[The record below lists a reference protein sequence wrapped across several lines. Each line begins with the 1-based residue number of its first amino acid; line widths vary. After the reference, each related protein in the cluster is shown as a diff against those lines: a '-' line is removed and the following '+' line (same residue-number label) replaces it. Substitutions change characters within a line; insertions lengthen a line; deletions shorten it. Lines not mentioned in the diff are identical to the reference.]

1 MMEEKLQGI
10 DMGAIENADSVGV
23 ERSATV
29 WPEPVAIV
37 GIGLRFAGDAEDPE
51 SFWANLCAGKD
62 CITEV
67 PADRWNVASHYA
79 PGERQRGKSKT
90 KWGGFTRDIAGFDA
104 EFFGISPRE
113 AETLDPQ
120 QRMLLE
126 VTWNAFENAGMVPA
140 NLRGSRT
147 GVFIGGFT
155 LDYMIM
161 QLGGVEYN
169 AVEPHTATGS
179 MMTLLSNRLSYVYG
193 LNGPSVS
200 LDTACS
206 SSLVAVHLACQSLMH
221 GESDVA
227 LAGGVNALLA
237 PGYFIAESQAGMLSP
252 TGRSRAFDSRADGY
266 VRGEGAG
273 IVVLKRLSRAQ
284 ADNDRIYALIRSSAV
299 NQDGHSEGLT
309 VPSGA
314 AQATLMREA
323 YAQAGVAPRNVVFI
337 EAHGTGTPV
346 GDPIEANAIGS
357 VVRDGRAAHQPC
369 YIGSVKT
376 NIGHTEAAAGV
387 AGLIKAAL
395 SLHHRALP
403 PHVHLQDVNSKIDLA
418 GLRLAIPRTLTQLEQ
433 PADQLIAGVNS
444 FGFGGTNA
452 HVVLQAVETM
462 PPPLDKRVVPRPAI
476 VLPLSARSGA
486 ALQVLAQQCARELDR
501 MPAALDATALAHSL
515 GTRREHHAQR
525 AAVIA
530 ADSTELVTALRKF
543 ARAEATPE
551 VATSITAVQSLD
563 DLVWVFTGMGP
574 QWWGMGQDLY
584 RSEAVFRFALER
596 VCACFERVAGWSLL
610 DEMQKPE
617 DRSRMAETQVAQP
630 ANFALQIA
638 LAKLWQSWGI
648 RPSAI
653 VGHSAGEPAAA
664 HIAGALSLDD
674 AVAVIYH
681 RSRLQQR
688 TTNSGR
694 LIAVGLAE
702 DQARER
708 IAAVDATR
716 LSIAAIN
723 SPTSV
728 TVAGDDAAIEQLRQS
743 FEGTDVFAK
752 VLHVN
757 VPYHSHIMEPLRD
770 EVLQS
775 LAAISPTPVRI
786 PLYSTVLGE
795 RVEGPELDAGYWYRN
810 VRESVRFFAAVSQLI
825 QAGHRSFLEIG
836 PHPVLAGAIGE
847 TLTHFGHNG
856 STWCS
861 LRRGSPEAAT
871 CLSALAGLY
880 VHGATVDWA
889 ALYADAPAQRF
900 LAFPA
905 YPWQH
910 QRYWSE
916 APELRA
922 ARIERAAHP
931 LLARRVD
938 VPVPLWEGDL
948 DYAELAYIADHQIQ
962 GAVVFPGAGY
972 VEMALAAARELHG
985 GLGAVELQDIR
996 FSKAMYLEHDSPMS
1010 VRLVFEP
1017 RDAGFTIYS
1026 RQYDRP
1032 GTPWETNADG
1042 RIVVR
1047 HSGSPLAEDLAAVRA
1062 RCQRTL
1068 DQESCY
1074 RHFRTMG
1081 LEYGPAFQGIGQ
1093 LWQGDGEVLARV
1105 DLAPEVFAQQ
1115 DDYSIHPVLFDLCLQ
1130 TTAATLLM
1138 DAASPQVY
1146 MPVGIGRVR
1155 LFDVPQGEIFIHTRL
1170 ISQDAKG
1177 LLCDVR
1183 LVDGEGRVLAA
1194 IDGCRARAV
1203 GHETGVMKI
1212 KPQDLYRVAWR
1223 EQPLAPPAPDMGSR
1237 GMWLIFGDGDELERD
1252 LVSALAQRDQRCVS
1266 VRPGAGFTRENG
1278 SYTID
1283 PAAAEDYVTLFQ
1295 DVLRDVVQ
1303 PLQGI
1308 VYLWPTTC
1316 DTGVDAPP
1324 AEIDADIDRVCV
1336 GLLHVL
1342 RTVARL
1348 EWAIPPRIWSATR
1361 TAQPVTEDGTQLH
1374 LLQSALWGLARVA
1387 GEVEHRDLWGA
1398 IVDLDTHYTA
1408 QDVKS
1413 LMNEILGG
1421 DGEDQVAYR
1430 AGVRFVPRLT
1440 RCNELRMPTPPV
1452 FRSDATYLI
1461 TGGLGALGLVT
1472 ARWMVQ
1478 RGARHFILAGREGLP
1493 PRAEWLSLP
1502 DTHRA
1507 QGRVAAVRALEA
1519 SGASVA
1525 VVALDIADAHALQ
1538 QCIDEYEGDGRPP
1551 VSGVVH
1557 AAGVAQPQLLV
1568 DMDAQSFRDTLRP
1581 KVHGALSLQR
1591 VFSARDLDFFVMF
1604 SSIASL
1610 VVSTGQ
1616 GNYSAANAFL
1626 DALAHWRLARGQ
1638 GGLSINW
1645 GPWGEVGMAADLDLV
1660 EFFERRGFFAMT
1672 THQGLDAFGSLFGQR
1687 TAQAAVLAANWQT
1700 VVSTGFPL
1708 GNAPGLLRELLA
1720 EAVADP
1726 DQGQANEAGDDGDY
1740 LLHYLAI
1747 DAADERRDSLEKF
1760 LTGLACRVLRI
1771 DAAKL
1776 EREDVLNARGMDSMM
1791 AIELKNRVER
1801 SLRVSIAIVDL
1812 LRGASIVSIAA
1823 KLFAELEAGVEAA
1836 HAEVADLLQAGAAGT
1851 PTPQTET
1858 ETEGAA

>member
-1 MMEEKLQGI
+1 MGTNENMNGAAAVQG
-10 DMGAIENADSVGV
+10 S
-23 ERSATV
+23 TV
-29 WPEPVAIV
+29 WSEPVAIV
-37 GIGLRFAGDAEDPE
+37 GIGLRFAGDADGPE

-62 CITEV
+62 CISEV
-67 PADRWNVASHYA
+67 PADRWNVAAHYA
-79 PGERQRGKSKT
+79 PTERQRGKSRT
-90 KWGGFTRDIAGFDA
+90 KWGGFTGDIAGFDA

-126 VTWNAFENAGMVPA
+126 VTWNALENAGVAPA
-140 NLRGSRT
+140 SLRGSRT

-179 MMTLLSNRLSYVYG
+179 MMTLLSNRLSYVFG
-193 LNGPSVS
+193 LNGPSLS

-284 ADNDRIYALIRSSAV
+284 ADNDRIYAVIRASAV

-314 AQATLMREA
+314 AQAALMREA
-323 YAQAGVAPRNVVFI
+323 YAQAGVAPRDVVFV

-357 VVRDGRAAHQPC
+357 VVGHGRDAQRPC

-395 SLHHRALP
+395 SLYHRALP
-403 PHVHLQDVNSKIDLA
+403 PHVHLQDVNNKIDLA
-418 GLRLAIPRTLTQLEQ
+418 GLRLDIPRVLTSLDL
-433 PADQLIAGVNS
+433 PTSQLIAGVNS

-452 HVVLQAVETM
+452 HAVLQAVEQV
-462 PPPLDKRVVPRPAI
+462 PPPAAHAAARTTLM
-476 VLPLSARSGA
+476 LPLSARSET
-486 ALQVLAQQCARELDR
+486 ALQGLAQRCAQQLEVS
-501 MPAALDATALAHSL
+501 PADLDATAFAHSL
-515 GTRREHHAQR
+515 GTRREHHPYR
-525 AAVIA
+525 AAIVA
-530 ADSTELVTALRKF
+530 ADPAALVAALQKL
-543 ARAEATPE
+543 ARGEPAGEA
-551 VATSITAVQSLD
+551 ITAASQAQSLGE
-563 DLVWVFTGMGP
+563 LVWVFTGMGP
-574 QWWGMGQDLY
+574 QWWGMGQELY
-584 RSEAVFRFALER
+584 RTEPVFRFALEQA
-596 VCACFERVAGWSLL
+596 CASFERAAGWSLL
-610 DEMQKPE
+610 DEMLKPE
-617 DRSRMAETQVAQP
+617 ELSRVAETQVAQP

-638 LAKLWQSWGI
+638 LSKLWQSWGI
-648 RPSAI
+648 RPAAI

-664 HIAGALSLDD
+664 YIAGVLSLDD
-674 AVAVIYH
+674 AVDVIYH

-688 TTNSGR
+688 TTGSGR
-694 LIAVGLAE
+694 LIAVGLSATA
-702 DQARER
+702 ARER
-708 IAAVDATR
+708 IAALDANR

-723 SPTSV
+723 SPTSL
-728 TVAGDDAAIEQLRQS
+728 TIAGDDEAIERLRLS
-743 FEGTDVFAK
+743 LEGTDVFAK

-757 VPYHSHIMEPLRD
+757 VPYHSHIMEPLHD
-770 EVLQS
+770 EVMQS
-775 LAAISPTPVRI
+775 LAQISPQTARI

-795 RVEGPELDAGYWYRN
+795 RVDGPELDAAYWYRN
-810 VRESVRFFAAVSQLI
+810 VRESVQFLAAVSNLI

-836 PHPVLAGAIGE
+836 PHPVLAGAISE
-847 TLTHFGHNG
+847 TLLYFGHHGLTLN
-856 STWCS
+856 S
-861 LRRGSPEAAT
+861 LRRGNPESAT

-880 VHGATVDWA
+880 VHGADVDWA
-889 ALYADAPAQRF
+889 ALYAAVPAQGF
-900 LAFPA
+900 IAYPA

-910 QRYWSE
+910 QRYWNE
-916 APELRA
+916 APELQT
-922 ARIERAAHP
+922 ARMQRAAHP

-938 VPVPLWEGDL
+938 APVPIWQGDVGH
-948 DYAELAYIADHQIQ
+948 AGLAYLADHQIQ

-985 GLGAVELQDIR
+985 GLGAVELQDVR
-996 FSKAMYLEHDSPMS
+996 FRKALYLEHDSPMS
-1010 VRLVFEP
+1010 VRLAFEP
-1017 RDAGFTIYS
+1017 RAAGFTIYS
-1026 RQYDRP
+1026 RRYDQSDAS
-1032 GTPWETNADG
+1032 WDANADG

-1047 HSGSPLAEDLAAVRA
+1047 HSRRPLAEDLAAVRA
-1062 RCQRTL
+1062 RCGRMI
-1068 DQESCY
+1068 DQDACY
-1074 RHFRTMG
+1074 RHFRTLG
-1081 LEYGPAFQGIGQ
+1081 LEYGPAFRGIEQ
-1093 LWQGDGEVLARV
+1093 LWQGDGEVLVRIE
-1105 DLAPEVFAQQ
+1105 LAPEVLAQQ

-1130 TTAATLLM
+1130 STAATLPM
-1138 DAASPQVY
+1138 DAASTQVY
-1146 MPVGIGRVR
+1146 MPVSIERVR
-1155 LFDVPQGEIFIHTRL
+1155 LFDLPQGEVFIHTRR
-1170 ISQDAKG
+1170 IAHDAKG
-1177 LLCDVR
+1177 LVCDVR
-1183 LVDGEGRVLAA
+1183 LVDGDGRVLAA

-1203 GHETGVMKI
+1203 GGERAGMQVKS
-1212 KPQDLYRVAWR
+1212 QDLYRTVWR
-1223 EQPLAPPAPDMGSR
+1223 AQPLSTPPTDTEVR
-1237 GMWLIFGDGDELERD
+1237 GTWLIFGNSDELEREI
-1252 LVSALAQRDQRCVS
+1252 VSELTRRDQHCHS
-1266 VRPGAGFTRENG
+1266 VHSGTGFSRRSG
-1278 SYTID
+1278 GYTVD
-1283 PAAAEDYVTLFQ
+1283 PAVPEDYVNLFQ
-1295 DVLRDVVQ
+1295 DILHDVVQ
-1303 PLQGI
+1303 PLRGI
-1308 VYLWPTTC
+1308 VYLWPAAC
-1316 DTGVDAPP
+1316 NVNVDAPP
-1324 AEIDADIDRVCV
+1324 AEIDAGIDRVCI
-1336 GLLHVL
+1336 GLLNVL
-1342 RTVARL
+1342 RTLAHL
-1348 EWAIPPRIWSATR
+1348 EWATAPRIWTVTR
-1361 TAQPVTEDGTQLH
+1361 NAQPVGDNGAELN

-1387 GEVEHRDLWGA
+1387 GQVEHRDLWGA
-1398 IVDLDTHYTA
+1398 IVDLDARYTA
-1408 QDVKS
+1408 QDTKQLIS
-1413 LMNEILGG
+1413 EIFAG

-1430 AGVRFVPRLT
+1430 AGARHVPRLT

-1478 RGARHFILAGREGLP
+1478 HGARHFILAGREGLP

-1507 QGRVAAVRALEA
+1507 ARRVAAVRALEDL
-1519 SGASVA
+1519 GASVLVA
-1525 VVALDIADAHALQ
+1525 ALDIADAGALRH
-1538 QCIDEYEGDGRPP
+1538 CIDNYEGEGRPP

-1568 DMDAQSFRDTLRP
+1568 EMDAKSFHETLRP

-1591 VFSARDLDFFVMF
+1591 VFAARDLDFFVMF

-1626 DALAHWRLARGQ
+1626 DALAHWRQARGE

-1660 EFFERRGFFAMT
+1660 DFFERRGFSAMT
-1672 THQGLDAFGSLFGQR
+1672 TSQGLEAFGALFGQR

-1700 VVSTGFPL
+1700 VVDTGFPL
-1708 GNAPGLLRELLA
+1708 GSAPGVLKDLLA
-1720 EAVADP
+1720 EAMADSA
-1726 DQGQANEAGDDGDY
+1726 QVQSSNVGDPGDF
-1740 LLHYLAI
+1740 LLQYLAL
-1747 DAADERRDSLEKF
+1747 DDTEERRAALENF
-1760 LTGLACRVLRI
+1760 LAQLASRVLRI

-1776 EREDVLNARGMDSMM
+1776 GREDVLNARGMDSMM
-1791 AIELKNRVER
+1791 AIELKNRIER
-1801 SLRVSIAIVDL
+1801 ALRVSIAIVDL
-1812 LRGASIVSIAA
+1812 LRGASIASIAA
-1823 KLFAELEAGVEAA
+1823 KLFTELEAGVDAA
-1836 HAEVADLLQAGAAGT
+1836 HAEVAQLLQANAADDPSPQPVATEAQGAV
-1851 PTPQTET
+1851 
-1858 ETEGAA
+1858 